1 MSELTQPVETKKKK
15 ELSFGKL
22 LAWSL
27 RGGSTG
33 VALMVMGYLT
43 IFCTNTLGIPAITVG
58 SLMLASKFLDGI
70 TDIFAGFIVDKT
82 NTKIGR
88 GRPYELCVIGL
99 WASTLALF
107 LCPAGWTTPLKC
119 VWIFCMYAFANS
131 VFMTFLNANQTV
143 YMVRSF
149 SDPKHYVSLST
160 YGGIIPMVVVVIFNI
175 IFPVLMGKFATS
187 QGGWITLIAI
197 FAVPMTV
204 IGLLRF
210 IFVKEIN
217 NVDAKAGEK
226 LSMKDVFLVLRNN
239 PYIYIIALATL
250 IMNLV
255 TNMGVNV
262 YYFTDI
268 VGNVGLMGALSAVQI
283 IAIPLMAIMPQFLK
297 KTTVVR
303 IIRIGLIVMIGG
315 YVLNFFA
322 GSNFALLA
330 VAAVMFGAGS
340 MPISMLSG
348 LMIIDCADYNEYKG
362 LYRLEGSLSAINGFA
377 TKLGAGLGAGLLGI
391 LLGVAGY
398 DGTAAVQTAGA
409 LNMVRMLY
417 SLIPA
422 ALYVLV
428 YLAFHL
434 YKLDKLIPE
443 VRRVNAEHRE
453 ENRAKNEQE
462 AAATEEKME
471 DQ

>member
-1 MSELTQPVETKKKK
+1 
-15 ELSFGKL
+15 
-22 LAWSL
+22 
-27 RGGSTG
+27 
-33 VALMVMGYLT
+33 
-43 IFCTNTLGIPAITVG
+43 
-58 SLMLASKFLDGI
+58 
-70 TDIFAGFIVDKT
+70 
-82 NTKIGR
+82 
-88 GRPYELCVIGL
+88 
-99 WASTLALF
+99 
-107 LCPAGWTTPLKC
+107 
-119 VWIFCMYAFANS
+119 
-131 VFMTFLNANQTV
+131 
-143 YMVRSF
+143 
-149 SDPKHYVSLST
+149 
-160 YGGIIPMVVVVIFNI
+160 
-175 IFPVLMGKFATS
+175 
-187 QGGWITLIAI
+187 
-197 FAVPMTV
+197 
-204 IGLLRF
+204 
-210 IFVKEIN
+210 
-217 NVDAKAGEK
+217 
-226 LSMKDVFLVLRNN
+226 
-239 PYIYIIALATL
+239 
-250 IMNLV
+250 
-255 TNMGVNV
+255 
-262 YYFTDI
+262 
-268 VGNVGLMGALSAVQI
+268 MGALSAVQI